1 MVAQSFSKNF
11 GLYGE
16 RVGSL
21 SIVCGDT
28 QERDILQSRLQE
40 IVVPEYLN
48 PPINGAKIVDT
59 ILSNKELTEEW
70 KSELN

>member
-1 MVAQSFSKNF
+1 
-11 GLYGE
+11 
-16 RVGSL
+16 
-21 SIVCGDT
+21 
-28 QERDILQSRLQE
+28 LQSRLQE